1 MSHFDFI
8 VIGAGVIGTSVAH
21 HLASLG
27 ARNVLVIERGM
38 IGAGTTS
45 QSSGLLRTHY
55 SVRQNVELARSSWSA
70 FNNFAE
76 YVGDDEASCGL
87 VK

>member
-55 SVRQNVELARSSWSA
+55 SVRQ
-70 FNNFAE
+70 
-76 YVGDDEASCGL
+76 
-87 VK
+87 